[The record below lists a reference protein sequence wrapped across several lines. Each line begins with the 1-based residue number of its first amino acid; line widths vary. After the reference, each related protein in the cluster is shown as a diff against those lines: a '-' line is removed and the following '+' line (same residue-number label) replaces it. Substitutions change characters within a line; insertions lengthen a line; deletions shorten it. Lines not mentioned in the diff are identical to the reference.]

1 MASSTSGKIQ
11 NPSRLDLLREAQLL
25 EPSHGEA
32 FDRLTRMAA
41 SLLDVPGA
49 LIYLAAEERGFYRS
63 VFGRAGAMTGEVEG
77 EGLLQQAMRSPTAV
91 AIDDIN
97 AAGIVSDP
105 LVDDF
110 HAQASLG
117 ASLIVRGVALGS
129 FVVVD
134 VRPRHWSE
142 AEIRLVGRLAQ
153 SAAGEIELRLATA
166 AVESSR
172 EEPSKHAT
180 TSNRRR
186 VLIAED
192 DAPMRRLI
200 VRSLAE
206 DDYEIEEAHDGRET
220 LDILQK
226 QPVDALVL
234 DLIMPDLSGWDVLQ
248 KRTEDERLRK
258 IPVIVVSGR
267 RGPDIARAVAFGI
280 SGLLPKPFEAGDLR
294 ELVRSCLT
302 EARAGARSAAR

>member
-1 MASSTSGKIQ
+1 MASSTAVKIQ
-11 NPSRLDLLREAQLL
+11 NPSRLDLLREAHLL
-25 EPSHGEA
+25 GPANGEA
-32 FDRLTRMAA
+32 FDRLTRMA
-41 SLLDVPGA
+41 SRLLDAPGA
-49 LIYLAAEERGFYRS
+49 LIYLAGEGHGFYGS
-63 VFGRAGAMTGEVEG
+63 VIGGVAAPHADVGG
-77 EGLLQQAMRSPTAV
+77 EGLLQRAIRSPAAV
-91 AIDDIN
+91 AIDDIH

-105 LVDDF
+105 LLGDF
-110 HAQASLG
+110 HAQAFLG
-117 ASLIVRGVALGS
+117 APLVVRGIALGS
-129 FVVVD
+129 FIVVD

-142 AEIRLVGRLAQ
+142 PEIRLIGRLAQ
-153 SAAGEIELRLATA
+153 SAAGEIELRLAAT

-172 EEPSKHAT
+172 EGTPKEASA
-180 TSNRRR
+180 SNRRR

-192 DAPMRRLI
+192 DAPMRKLI
-200 VRSLAE
+200 VHCLAG

-220 LDILQK
+220 LEILRK
-226 QPVDALVL
+226 QRVDALVL

-248 KRTEDERLRK
+248 KRTEDERLRQ

-302 EARAGARSAAR
+302 ENRAGGRIAAH